1 MTSET
6 EQTGERIDATDR
18 IDARDQ
24 PWASRP
30 WAMAALC
37 ALSGLGFW
45 AITEHIVE
53 EPLSSWRPAAAS
65 GLAVATIIFT
75 FAVELRRWHWAAAFA
90 VLWGVVTAFVV
101 WNTGG
106 YNVGGSFAEWPFF
119 SVLLA
124 ATVAAPLFQTK
135 RDVADSWTFW
145 RLWQLP
151 YRQLHLHA
159 WTDAVLGAA
168 AMLFVG
174 ITFALAWMI
183 SSLFM
188 LIDIDFV
195 RELLQKDWFGWML
208 AGAAFGGAIG
218 LLRERDKLV
227 GTMQRLVM
235 IILSVLAPVLAVALV
250 LFLVSSIGTG
260 FAKLWE
266 SGFSATALMLAVA
279 AAAVLFANAVI
290 GNGDEDRSPNRV
302 LHWSAAILAVTVLPL
317 AIIAAVAMQLRIAD
331 YGWTPERIWGV
342 IAVVIALGYGLSGLW
357 SLVRGRAGFDAVL
370 RPLQQKLAITLGAL
384 ALFLALPIVDFGAIS
399 AQNQL
404 ARLRSGAIAAD
415 KFDWQ
420 AMAFDFGPAGRRAL
434 RDLARTGSAGQ
445 RTSATAALA
454 QTERHW
460 EYETVDPD
468 VDHRPLAVRLR
479 VIPAD
484 RPLPPAAMTAL
495 GSQYQCAQGACV
507 AAWIDERRIAFAG
520 QSRANEGVISAILY
534 HNSNGDWATYDENN
548 RPDRHMSSAD
558 LSTATV
564 ELRSVTAH
572 RLFVDGKPQGELV
585 E

>member
-1 MTSET
+1 MTST
-6 EQTGERIDATDR
+6 AERIDE
-18 IDARDQ
+18 RDQ
-24 PWASRP
+24 PWATRP

-37 ALSGLGFW
+37 ALAGLGFW
-45 AITEHIVE
+45 ALTDQIGE
-53 EPLSSWRPAAAS
+53 EPRSIWRPAAAT
-65 GLAVATIIFT
+65 GLAVSTIILT

-90 VLWGVVTAFVV
+90 LLWGVVTGFVV

-119 SVLLA
+119 SCLLA

-135 RDVADSWTFW
+135 RDVADSWTYW

-151 YRQLHLHA
+151 YRQLHMHA

-168 AMLFVG
+168 GLAFVG

-183 SSLFM
+183 SSLFE
-188 LIDIDFV
+188 LIDIHLA
-195 RELLQKDWFGWML
+195 RELLEKAWFGWML

-235 IILSVLAPVLAVALV
+235 IILSVLAPVLAISLV

-266 SGFSATALMLAVA
+266 SGFSATALMLSVA
-279 AAAVLFANAVI
+279 AAAVLFANSVI
-290 GNGDEDRSPNRV
+290 GNGDEDRTTNRV
-302 LHWSAAILAVTVLPL
+302 FHWSAAILAVTVLPL
-317 AIIAAVAMQLRIAD
+317 AVIAAVAMQLRIAD

-342 IAVVIALGYGLSGLW
+342 IAVVIALGYGLGGLW
-357 SLVRGRAGFDAVL
+357 SVVRGRAGFDAVL
-370 RPLQQKLAITLGAL
+370 RPLQQKLAIALGAL

-399 AQNQL
+399 AHNQL

-420 AMAFDFGPAGRRAL
+420 AMAFDFGPTGRSAL
-434 RDLARTGSAGQ
+434 RDLARTGSASQ

-454 QTERHW
+454 QETRRW
-460 EYETVDPD
+460 AYETVDPA
-468 VDHRPLAVRLR
+468 VDHRPISARLR
-479 VIPAD
+479 VIPAG
-484 RPLPPAAMTAL
+484 RPLPPAAMAAL
-495 GSQYQCAQGACV
+495 GSHYQCAEGACV
-507 AAWIDERRIAFAG
+507 AAWIDDRRIAFAG
-520 QSRANEGVISAILY
+520 QSRPNEDVISAILY
-534 HNSNGDWATYDENN
+534 HNANGSWATYDENN
-548 RPDRHMSSAD
+548 GPDWAGPQASSID
-558 LSTATV
+558 LGTATV
-564 ELRSVTAH
+564 EIRDVTAH

>member
-1 MTSET
+1 MTSTVEPM
-6 EQTGERIDATDR
+6 GERIDERDR
-18 IDARDQ
+18 
-24 PWASRP
+24 PWATRP

-45 AITEHIVE
+45 AITEQISE
-53 EPLSSWRPAAAS
+53 QPLSSWRPAMAS

-168 AMLFVG
+168 AMAFVG

-235 IILSVLAPVLAVALV
+235 IVLAVLAPVLAVALV

-317 AIIAAVAMQLRIAD
+317 AIIAAVAMWLRISD

-342 IAVVIALGYGLSGLW
+342 IAVAIALGYGLSGLW
-357 SLVRGRAGFDAVL
+357 SVVRGRAGFDDVL
-370 RPLQQKLAITLGAL
+370 RPLQQKLAVALGAL
-384 ALFLALPIVDFGAIS
+384 ALFLALPIVDFGAVS
-399 AQNQL
+399 ARDQV
-404 ARLRSGAIAAD
+404 ARLRSGAVSEAD
-415 KFDWQ
+415 FDLR

-434 RDLARTGSAGQ
+434 QQLARSGTPA
-445 RTSATAALA
+445 RRAAITAALA
-454 QTERHW
+454 AENR
-460 EYETVDPD
+460 YGVDENLD
-468 VDHRPLAVRLR
+468 EQVDRRPLAQRLR
-479 VIPAD
+479 IIPAG
-484 RPLPPAAMTAL
+484 RALPPAAMTAL
-495 GSQYQCAQGACV
+495 EAQYRCAQGACV
-507 AAWIDERRIAFAG
+507 ALWIDDRRIG
-520 QSRANEGVISAILY
+520 YVQQSNRRDDLQSAILY
-534 HNSNGDWATYDENN
+534 RHRNGRWHNTDENADY
-548 RPDRHMSSAD
+548 RRDSRETPPDLA
-558 LSTATV
+558 TATV
-564 ELRSVTAH
+564 ELRSVA
-572 RLFVDGKPQGELV
+572 RRQIMVDGKVVGESI